1 MKRAIFLLTGLA
13 VLSLLVMG
21 TQATTEQGMNN
32 VREDGLDTSLLP
44 ESGRSWIAPEEAF
57 EPPQAT
63 GDDNLPPPSANAT
76 VIITSDDGFGSSR
89 RVNDPSFLNY
99 PNGRYLWCG
108 RQGGGIYLDV
118 TRFKFPLT
126 TLPNGVTI
134 TDAKVLAFQ
143 ILSAGGDSRIDRTQV
158 SPSDDAWVAGTLT
171 YNYIL
176 SNPASSPVV
185 QVYVTGLGW
194 REFSSAALATQVQ
207 SENTAADDVLSLEF
221 DAPTGSYTYFR
232 DYENREYF
240 LGNETELHVEIQVD
254 WDVSI
259 ESIDD
264 PASASFALKDPNVP
278 FNPTITVRNRGAQDF
293 NNAEVTMQ
301 ITGPAPAPVTE
312 VMNTGFLAN
321 TTGETQMAFGS
332 FTPGDEPKMY
342 NVAFTARITDP
353 AGHDPDEN
361 PTNNQANVDFYS
373 WADKVAVDCIF
384 ITGAMAAPAIDGNV
398 DVAGGEWLNAVSVD
412 ISDVHGMAGSA
423 GLTDAGPN
431 PPGSAFIYTMNDDNF
446 MYLGFKTV
454 DPTNTF
460 FDQDGIYFDDDHDH
474 LFRSNGKEGNYWQIN
489 DYQQELAFRR
499 IPSYSTT
506 YSPAGAFSS
515 VDLAAGGMNYELA
528 LPMGTETDPDW
539 YVDTWETSSNSET
552 IGASIWTWDYANEG
566 YGYFPSRMPGSSW
579 NTPADYGHI
588 CVKLPPPQ
596 CDIDID
602 DDYANLDA
610 NVMNIYT
617 VEGGKAYAQYMM
629 VNPEPPD
636 PGPDYDDGPGNFKT
650 NATKPFV
657 CASTDLTEW
666 GHPGVSDPID
676 ASRVNAD
683 FGGSPLLDQ
692 GDVFRNTVEVD
703 LVGYKLK
710 GPGDGG
716 PHIGW
721 ASGTVTAT
729 MTVRDDSTCS
739 DNFELRVAV
748 VKSPGGKASSVTNN
762 LYGVASGDANVI
774 HSNFTFGQ
782 KGYNLYRSDLGG
794 EYTRINDALLTDG
807 VYEDRDII
815 SDLAYQYKVGL
826 VYNNDEMMLGPIT
839 LNGLDKPTS
848 FALLQTLPNPD
859 PLCGSLYQ
867 PRDPQGL

>member
-1 MKRAIFLLTGLA
+1 MKRTILLLTGLA

-21 TQATTEQGMNN
+21 TQATNQEGMNN
-32 VREDGLDTSLLP
+32 VREDGLDASLL
-44 ESGRSWIAPEEAF
+44 SGSGQDAWIAPDEAF

-76 VIITSDDGFGSSR
+76 VIVTSDDGFGDTR
-89 RVNDPSFLNY
+89 FANDPSWLNFPAGTFL
-99 PNGRYLWCG
+99 WIG
-108 RQGGGIYLDV
+108 RQSGGNILAA
-118 TRFKFPLT
+118 TRYKFPLAT
-126 TLPNGVTI
+126 IPNGVTI
-134 TDAKVLAFQ
+134 TDAKVFAWQ
-143 ILSAGGDSRIDRTQV
+143 NSSSGGDSRTDRTVV
-158 SPSDDAWVAGTLT
+158 SPADDGWVAATMT
-171 YNYIL
+171 WNYVL
-176 SNPASSPVV
+176 ANPADP
-185 QVYVTGLGW
+185 QVHSQFDNTGIGW
-194 REFSSAALATQVQ
+194 RTYTSNALASEVQ
-207 SENTAADDVLSLEF
+207 AQNTGADDVLSLEL
-221 DAPTGSYTYFR
+221 DSPVGSFTYWR
-232 DYENREYF
+232 DHENREYVG
-240 LGNETELHVEIQVD
+240 GNEAELHVEIQVD

-259 ESIDD
+259 ESVDD
-264 PASASFALKDPNVP
+264 PVLSSSGFALKDPNSP
-278 FNPTITVRNRGAQDF
+278 FDPMVTIRNRGAQDF
-293 NNAEVTMQ
+293 NNAEVTLS
-301 ITGPAPAPVTE
+301 ITGPAPAPYSE
-312 VMNTGFLAN
+312 VLNTGFLAN
-321 TTGETQMAFGS
+321 TTGETQLAFPS
-332 FTPGDEPKMY
+332 FTPGDEPSKY
-342 NVAFTARITDP
+342 TLLATAKITDP

-361 PTNNQANVDFYS
+361 PINNTAGGDFYS
-373 WADKVAVDCIF
+373 WADKVAIDCIF
-384 ITGAMAAPAIDGNV
+384 ITGNMAPPAIDGNV
-398 DVAGGEWLNAVSVD
+398 DVAGGEWAGAVSLD
-412 ISDVHGMAGSA
+412 ISDVHGLTGSA
-423 GLTDAGPN
+423 GLTDGGPN
-431 PPGSAFIYTMNDDNF
+431 PPGSATIFAMNDDNF
-446 MYLGFKTV
+446 LYVGIKTA
-454 DPTNTF
+454 DPTNSF
-460 FDQDGIYFDDDHDH
+460 FDQDGLYFDDDHNH
-474 LFRSNGKEGNYWQIN
+474 LFRPNGKEGNFWQIN
-489 DYQQELAFRR
+489 DIGQELRFRR
-499 IPSYSTT
+499 IPSFSQTID
-506 YSPAGAFSS
+506 PAGAFSS
-515 VDLAAGGMNYELA
+515 VDMAAGGLNYELA
-528 LPMGTETDPDW
+528 LPMGKESDTDW
-539 YVDTWETSSNSET
+539 HLDTWETALDSET
-552 IGASIWTWDYANEG
+552 MGASIWTWDYLTEG

-579 NTPADYGHI
+579 AVPADYGHMCI
-588 CVKLPPPQ
+588 KLPPPQ

-610 NVMNIYT
+610 NVMTIHT
-617 VEGGKAYAQYMM
+617 VEGGKAYAQY
-629 VNPEPPD
+629 VASNPEPPD

-650 NATKPFV
+650 GATKPFAA
-657 CASTDLTEW
+657 ASTDLTEW

-683 FGGSPLLDQ
+683 FGGMPLLDQ

-721 ASGTVTAT
+721 ASGTVGLT

-848 FALLQTLPNPD
+848 FALRSTMRFPLPTT
-859 PLCGSLYQ
+859 
-867 PRDPQGL
+867 